1 MNPPEGPEPGYSR
14 AEWVSLG
21 VSLVIL
27 GLLVG
32 LVIFVWLSPADRPA
46 RFEVRQGQTRI
57 EGNSY
62 YVDFTIKNKG
72 DQTGERVKVKGFI
85 TVDGRREEAST
96 TFDFVPGRSE
106 EQGVLI
112 FEHEPSGLVIR
123 AVSCQI
129 P

>member
-1 MNPPEGPEPGYSR
+1 MNPPEGQEPGYSR

-21 VSLVIL
+21 VSVVIL

-32 LVIFVWLSPADRPA
+32 MVIFVWLSPVDRPA
-46 RFEVRQGQTRI
+46 RFEVRQGQIRV
-57 EGNSY
+57 EGHSY
-62 YVDFTIKNKG
+62 YVDFTIENKG
-72 DQTGERVKVKGFI
+72 DQTGERVKVAGFI
-85 TVDGRREEAST
+85 IVDSGREETST

-112 FEHEPSGLVIR
+112 FEHEPAGLVIR
-123 AVSCQI
+123 VISYQI

>member
-1 MNPPEGPEPGYSR
+1 MNPPEGSEPGYSH

-32 LVIFVWLSPADRPA
+32 LVVFVWLSPVDRPA
-46 RFEVRQGQTRI
+46 RFEVTQGRTRV
-57 EGNSY
+57 EGHSY
-62 YVDFTIKNKG
+62 YVDFTIENKG
-72 DQTGERVKVKGFI
+72 DQTGERVKVEGFI
-85 TVDGRREEAST
+85 TVAGRREEAST
-96 TFDFVPGRSE
+96 TFDFVPGRSG

-112 FEHEPSGLVIR
+112 FEHEPVGLVIR
-123 AVSCQI
+123 VVSYQL